1 MMLRFAPNFAR
12 DCVVRGLRFRPQTY
26 SHSSCRRKIMQQ
38 GAHIGP
44 SVVIKGEISSREPLI
59 VSGRVDGTIDAPGQ
73 LVTIAASAHVSADVT
88 AGGIIVSGTVKG
100 ALVAEDRIALM
111 AGADVEGDLRSP
123 RIAVD
128 DGAFVC
134 GKAQIAG
141 PRDIDLARA
150 S

>member
-1 MMLRFAPNFAR
+1 
-12 DCVVRGLRFRPQTY
+12 
-26 SHSSCRRKIMQQ
+26 MQQ

-44 SVVIKGEISSREPLI
+44 SVVIKGEVSAREPLTI
-59 VSGRVDGTIDAPGQ
+59 SGSVDGTIDAPGQ
-73 LVTIAASAHVSADVT
+73 LVTIGAGAHVTADVKA
-88 AGGIIVSGTVKG
+88 AGIVVSGTVKG
-100 ALVAEDRIALM
+100 ALTAEDRIALL
-111 AGADVEGDLRSP
+111 AGAEVEGNLSSP

-141 PRDIDLARA
+141 PRKVELAHA